1 MKVSRCDRPT
11 DFRQSVC
18 FHRCKAQT
26 SSMAS
31 QKLIKED
38 HFLRAPRECLRY
50 LDETNR
56 SSPHRDLSEPFQ
68 YTRTFELT
76 SSRHP
81 TIHFSKNKTV
91 SRRNVAYNFRCLRRV
106 IPGGL
111 GPDWGGE
118 SYRRF
123 RGCQR
128 GVKNFFRT
136 LKNPRKR
143 SYFIEQTKVIGPV
156 LIRLAPIRTLPI
168 RIHIDTSTC

>member
-11 DFRQSVC
+11 NFRQSVC

-56 SSPHRDLSEPFQ
+56 SSPHRDLSEPLQ
-68 YTRTFELT
+68 YTRAFELT

-91 SRRNVAYNFRCLRRV
+91 SRRNVAYNFRCPRRV
-106 IPGGL
+106 FPGGWV
-111 GPDWGGE
+111 PIGE
-118 SYRRF
+118 ANLIVVSMAVNGELRIF
-123 RGCQR
+123 SELSKTRG
-128 GVKNFFRT
+128 N
-136 LKNPRKR
+136 
-143 SYFIEQTKVIGPV
+143 
-156 LIRLAPIRTLPI
+156 A
-168 RIHIDTSTC
+168 RILLNRQKLSAQC